1 MDYRAI
7 LFHKQPTSARLR
19 FMRFSHDSVCAF
31 EPIPHLAQAHA
42 NQQPNP
48 VMHPATVVQRLERE
62 FGFEA
67 GSLHAEQGYR
77 YSVEVPD
84 EQIQILLVG
93 IDSTDPPFEQA
104 EKIGA
109 EFIDLTQ
116 ARGLPPLELD
126 LLRGA
131 YELVLGG

>member
-19 FMRFSHDSVCAF
+19 FMRFAHDSVCAF
-31 EPIPHLAQAHA
+31 TPIPRLSQAHA
-42 NQQPNP
+42 GQQPNP
-48 VMHPATVVQRLERE
+48 VMHPTQVVQRLEQE
-62 FGFEA
+62 LGFEA
-67 GSLHAEQGYR
+67 GTLHAEEGYR

-84 EQIQILLVG
+84 DQIQILLVG

-104 EKIGA
+104 ARIGA
-109 EFIDLTQ
+109 KFIDLTQ
-116 ARGLPPLELD
+116 ARGLPDVELE